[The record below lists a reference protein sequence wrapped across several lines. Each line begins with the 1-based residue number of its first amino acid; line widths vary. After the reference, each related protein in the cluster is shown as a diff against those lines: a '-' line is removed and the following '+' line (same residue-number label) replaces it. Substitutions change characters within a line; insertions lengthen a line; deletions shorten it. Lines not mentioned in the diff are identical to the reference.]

1 MVAGW
6 GAVVTAREAWRRVW
20 RLFRDP
26 FGDASG
32 LDIDDYRWML
42 ARAYEVMNARDEV
55 YERAPRPTDSLDLR
69 ISVRWWDTWGTPVGH
84 DRRPRYM
91 RGGPL

>member
-1 MVAGW
+1 MS
-6 GAVVTAREAWRRVW
+6 AREAWRRVW

-69 ISVRWWDTWGTPVGH
+69 ISVRGWDTWDTPVGH
-84 DRRPRYM
+84 DRQPRYM